1 MKTQIKK
8 ILNLEEEYFALY
20 EKNYGKVE
28 TKKTKYETL
37 RLNEG
42 DWIYCDY
49 FKEANKV
56 KRISGDSIEFY
67 FTESNG
73 ITSGVLSFVENRQDI
88 KSHRYA
94 TLQEIETRLIKEI
107 ENIKNLELKNDI
119 SYLTEKRN
127 DELERFNDL
136 IKAGETDARINNC
149 FNSLL
154 RKQKQVELAED
165 IWVICKLIDS
175 GEISPRMFEVLG
187 GLQKTMLDIMKKS

>member
-8 ILNLEEEYFALY
+8 ILNLEEEYFVLY
-20 EKNYGKVE
+20 EKKYSKVE

-56 KRISGDSIEFY
+56 KRISGDYIEFY
-67 FTESNG
+67 FAESNG
-73 ITSGVLSFVENRQDI
+73 ITSGVLSFVENRQEV

-107 ENIKNLELKNDI
+107 ENIKNLELKNEQQ
-119 SYLTEKRN
+119 SK
-127 DELERFNDL
+127 
-136 IKAGETDARINNC
+136 
-149 FNSLL
+149 
-154 RKQKQVELAED
+154 ED
-165 IWVICKLIDS
+165 
-175 GEISPRMFEVLG
+175 
-187 GLQKTMLDIMKKS
+187 